1 MKKIFVLLSLTVA
14 ALSCDDGDIIVT
26 SFDFENA
33 TLEFCGGP
41 GDYVFYKINN
51 DAAESIALQLSTN
64 SELFLVS
71 DTITITLDGTANRVI
86 YRTYTDAVTSSYF
99 CDNIP
104 PTTPAVVNDYLGASG
119 VVTLRVTTVL
129 DDADSLPFEDSMD
142 PEKEGFGDYDGDLL
156 PNYIDFDDDGDNV
169 PTVTELGADPENP
182 QDTDGDGIADYLDP
196 DDDNDGVLTRY
207 EVSNPDD
214 LNPTDNV
221 TDPSVG
227 PDYLNPEV
235 ANEVIVDQFRV
246 HDYNLNSDVLVL
258 IDNLVLTSDS
268 EQITQESHG
277 LGVILG
283 IVGLILLLIYDSGKT
298 PFSTLSILLYAGSL
312 ILLYASSTLYH
323 AISHVEWKPQL
334 RKIDHIS
341 IYFLIAGT
349 YTCLLYTSP
358 SPRDRQK
365 SRMPSSA

>member
-268 EQITQESHG
+268 EQITQESLN
-277 LGVILG
+277 LGEITDIADLTVS
-283 IVGLILLLIYDSGKT
+283 VT
-298 PFSTLSILLYAGSL
+298 PDF
-312 ILLYASSTLYH
+312 
-323 AISHVEWKPQL
+323 PN
-334 RKIDHIS
+334 
-341 IYFLIAGT
+341 
-349 YTCLLYTSP
+349 
-358 SPRDRQK
+358 
-365 SRMPSSA
+365 